1 MTVRPVKSESDY
13 RRALERI
20 EILMESSSSRQR
32 NDELELLSI
41 LVEHYE
47 SMQFRIDKPTPIEAI
62 RFRMSQSGM
71 RAKDLVAFIGS
82 PSKVSE
88 VLSGKRGLSISMI
101 RNLSRGLRIPAD
113 VLLGGDDK

>member
-1 MTVRPVKSESDY
+1 MITKPIKSERDY
-13 RRALERI
+13 ERALERI
-20 EILMESSSSRQR
+20 EHLMDLRSSRER

-47 SMQFRIDKPTPIEAI
+47 SQRFLVEKPTPLEAI
-62 RFRMSQSGM
+62 RFRMSQSGL
-71 RAKDLVAFIGS
+71 RAKDLVSYIGS

-101 RNLSRGLRIPAD
+101 RNLSRGLHIPAEI
-113 VLLGGDDK
+113 LLGEL

>member
-1 MTVRPVKSESDY
+1 MITKPIKSEREY
-13 RRALERI
+13 EHAIERV
-20 EILMESSSSRQR
+20 EQLMELRSSRER

-47 SMQFRIDKPTPIEAI
+47 SKRFRVEKPTPIEAI
-62 RFRMSQSGM
+62 RFRMSQSGL
-71 RAKDLVAFIGS
+71 RAKDLVSYIGS

-101 RNLSRGLRIPAD
+101 RNLSRGLRIPAEI
-113 VLLGGDDK
+113 LLGDS